1 MTTLDDELLEKLRRL
16 SSEQFQAV
24 VFRLKDDI
32 EEAELPG
39 STASQSERAI
49 ELIRLLQLQ
58 DKLQR
63 LNNILAE
70 PAISIIGEQY
80 IGYEIEAQV
89 KGIVHEYIQQPFEG
103 REDEQR
109 QLDDFVQHN
118 SQGVLLVTGA
128 AGFGKSALLSHWQQT
143 QQENCFIAYH
153 CFSYRYQKT
162 RLVSEAYRHLLKQ
175 LYLYHNIRNGQ
186 FPNDPNR
193 MRDILVGMLEK
204 PVSPEGKRLVIVLDG
219 LDEASEKLEPFFTR
233 LADGVF
239 VIASAR
245 AEVGDEPEYL
255 RNWTD
260 NAQRLYLK
268 RLRREAI
275 PKWLAQI
282 SELVTYSQN
291 QDFVQ
296 RLDEITGGF
305 PLYLR
310 YLIDDLRQAAIKCQD
325 VQGVLR
331 NSPGGFKAY
340 VKEQF
345 RQLAKVEEIKRQ
357 GEVRELFALLSVALG
372 ALSEDDIEALTALNA
387 WDLADLPW
395 QATRWFSIQTGCYS
409 SDFSRH
415 PEKSISN
422 LTPQPPSHPSRS
434 PLQGEMAK
442 DASLFFARKG
452 ENSKQGNGENSK
464 PLSLQERGLERGF
477 PDSVKSKNYSFAHP
491 LLAQE
496 FKGALGRQAS
506 LAEDKLIDYCAKWQ
520 DNHSSYGLRHYAEHL
535 GKAKRWEELY
545 AIARDKNFSSA
556 QQQQLSDEPDL
567 PLKTV
572 QAALLG
578 AAEEDKA
585 ERMAEFVLVHAHRLG
600 QTNAQESPLDALR
613 SGSLKRAWVLADQ
626 YEIERCILWYLL
638 LAWELKDTDRFK
650 EARETLERLECKKL
664 PRFSVH
670 ATTLWQG
677 NYAAYFLAKLFDT
690 NEEVC
695 TGLVGKLFDNYH
707 LRRLCNILR
716 EHSNFS
722 AALETV
728 QEISDEWDQ
737 VSQLGSIAKTQV
749 TIGLRQ
755 AARTTYN
762 IALEIIRKK
771 APNLFSVEEMGKI
784 AKAQVEELGNP
795 EAACNTFAEALEI
808 AWKIRNHQDRVRAFI
823 AMANRHVEVGMIAR
837 AFDLLQTINIQ
848 DEIEESLKIEVLNAT
863 AELEAKEG
871 RLDNAQLTFT
881 SAKKIAHSI
890 EDEQKRSEA
899 LERIARAQAQV
910 IEFLDNAFETAEEID
925 YLYYKTSALQEIVR
939 VQIQAENFTAA
950 LSTISRIEEP
960 RSKANALWGIAQAQ
974 AEANPLTDDALE
986 TAQAIEDQLQRREAL
1001 VAIAKEQAKAGNFS
1015 GAYATMSRIQDRS
1028 RRQEVLL
1035 AIAYAQA
1042 NAENYP
1048 TALEVAEGIDALRQI
1063 KILGFIAKKLTAGGQ
1078 SQTARAKFATAL
1090 QISQAFKPAYL
1101 RAIALANIAEAQ
1113 VQVSLNE
1120 SGASIGSIG
1129 NQIAQEI
1136 DNPREKAI
1144 AMAITAEVLAKAG
1157 KIKAAQDIFT
1167 AALETAH
1174 KIDNQ
1179 SDGVISFRV
1188 IAEAQASVDVFT
1200 AALETA
1206 QKIQRQDEQ
1215 AKVLAAIAKAQ
1226 AKAGLVEE
1234 AHKTVNT
1241 AFEIAQNYYSIWGS
1255 IGVLCEVAV
1264 AEAAVEQKEEALELL
1279 SELRD
1284 REVVR
1289 ETREQDKNL
1298 STIAVAHIKIGEIT
1312 TALEIKDEIEDEWE
1326 RVKVISWIAW
1336 AEFKK
1341 GEKEGLLTTLA
1352 AALEAKGK
1360 IKDEENRVKA
1370 LRAIAGIQI
1379 RAGKGEQAVRTLEKI
1394 LTERNRHLPNVAAVF
1409 IETGDRANF
1418 KHLLIPCAYY
1428 LDAAYEM
1435 CGYLA
1440 RLYPEKATDIANV
1453 LSEFTLSAI

>member
-1 MTTLDDELLEKLRRL
+1 MDSRGELLQRL
-16 SSEQFQAV
+16 KRLNPAQFEQV
-24 VFRLKDDI
+24 LFRLGIDPAI
-32 EEAELPG
+32 IPSPFAE
-39 STASQSERAI
+39 QSLRAI
-49 ELIRLLQLQ
+49 RVIQRLEQESEGVE
-58 DKLQR
+58 R

-70 PAISIIGEQY
+70 SAISIIGEQY

-89 KGIVHEYIQQPFEG
+89 KGIVNEYIQQPFEG
-103 REDEQR
+103 REDEQC
-109 QLDDFVQHN
+109 QLDEFVQH
-118 SQGVLLVTGA
+118 SSRGVLLVTGA
-128 AGFGKSALLSHWQQT
+128 AGFGKSALLSHWQES
-143 QQENCFIAYH
+143 QQEDCFIAYH

-186 FPNDPNR
+186 FPTDPNQ

-219 LDEASEKLEPFFTR
+219 LDEASETLEPFFTR

-452 ENSKQGNGENSK
+452 ENSKQGKGENSK

-613 SGSLKRAWVLADQ
+613 SGSLKRAWILADQ
-626 YEIERCILWYLL
+626 YEIECCILWYLL
-638 LAWELKDTDRFK
+638 LAWELKDEEKLD
-650 EARETLERLECKKL
+650 EARETLDKLEKKEL
-664 PRFSVH
+664 PHFLVNWDAR
-670 ATTLWQG
+670 WQG
-677 NYAAYFLAKLFDT
+677 DYAAYFLAYIFIQNKDICSIKDICTVIVQQIL
-690 NEEVC
+690 EEYHRI
-695 TGLVGKLFDNYH
+695 TLYRIFSNYGN
-707 LRRLCNILR
+707 LDAIR
-716 EHSNFS
+716 EI
-722 AALETV
+722 A
-728 QEISDEWDQ
+728 
-737 VSQLGSIAKTQV
+737 VSQ
-749 TIGLRQ
+749 
-755 AARTTYN
+755 
-762 IALEIIRKK
+762 
-771 APNLFSVEEMGKI
+771 
-784 AKAQVEELGNP
+784 
-795 EAACNTFAEALEI
+795 AEASE
-808 AWKIRNHQDRVRAFI
+808 FI
-823 AMANRHVEVGMIAR
+823 KHTNAR
-837 AFDLLQTINIQ
+837 KTTE
-848 DEIEESLKIEVLNAT
+848 EIENR
-863 AELEAKEG
+863 G
-871 RLDNAQLTFT
+871 RQYSNLLT
-881 SAKKIAHSI
+881 
-890 EDEQKRSEA
+890 Q
-899 LERIARAQAQV
+899 
-910 IEFLDNAFETAEEID
+910 AEE
-925 YLYYKTSALQEIVR
+925 YAK
-939 VQIQAENFTAA
+939 AENFTDLRQIVEEVEKIYGWTQLEALGLIAKKLAEDGQPREARSTFAAA
-950 LSTISRIEEP
+950 LKLAQEAEAEFLKALALADVAEVQVKIEQQEEGIVTASIAHQIAQSIKNHRKKERVIITAQIAEVLTKAGKRENAKAIFDSAIEIAQSIETQDGRVNSFTIVAKARVRAKEYPDARKTAQRIEFLW
-960 RSKANALWGIAQAQ
+960 SKAEVFGIIAKAEAEDGKDEAKTTLLMASEIAEGHSLDWVNALCTIALAQAVIDEEAALATFKELLVSAKKLLRERDIYLSKIAAAQAQ
-974 AEANPLTDDALE
+974 AGEISHALE
-986 TAQAIEDQLQRREAL
+986 T
-1001 VAIAKEQAKAGNFS
+1001 
-1015 GAYATMSRIQDRS
+1015 T
-1028 RRQEVLL
+1028 
-1035 AIAYAQA
+1035 
-1042 NAENYP
+1042 
-1048 TALEVAEGIDALRQI
+1048 
-1063 KILGFIAKKLTAGGQ
+1063 
-1078 SQTARAKFATAL
+1078 
-1090 QISQAFKPAYL
+1090 
-1101 RAIALANIAEAQ
+1101 
-1113 VQVSLNE
+1113 
-1120 SGASIGSIG
+1120 
-1129 NQIAQEI
+1129 
-1136 DNPREKAI
+1136 
-1144 AMAITAEVLAKAG
+1144 
-1157 KIKAAQDIFT
+1157 
-1167 AALETAH
+1167 
-1174 KIDNQ
+1174 
-1179 SDGVISFRV
+1179 
-1188 IAEAQASVDVFT
+1188 
-1200 AALETA
+1200 
-1206 QKIQRQDEQ
+1206 
-1215 AKVLAAIAKAQ
+1215 
-1226 AKAGLVEE
+1226 
-1234 AHKTVNT
+1234 
-1241 AFEIAQNYYSIWGS
+1241 
-1255 IGVLCEVAV
+1255 
-1264 AEAAVEQKEEALELL
+1264 
-1279 SELRD
+1279 
-1284 REVVR
+1284 
-1289 ETREQDKNL
+1289 
-1298 STIAVAHIKIGEIT
+1298 
-1312 TALEIKDEIEDEWE
+1312 DEIEDESE
-1326 RVKVISWIAW
+1326 LVKALSWIALTQ
-1336 AEFKK
+1336 FKK
-1341 GEKEGLLTTLA
+1341 GKKQELLKTLT
-1352 AALEAKGK
+1352 AALQAKDK
-1360 IKDEENRVKA
+1360 IEDKQKLIKA
-1370 LRAIAGIQI
+1370 LKAIAGIQVM
-1379 RAGKGEQAVRTLEKI
+1379 AGKGEEAVKTAEKI
-1394 LTERNRHLPNVAAVF
+1394 LTERKLYLPGIASWLV
-1409 IETGDRANF
+1409 ETGDRENF
-1418 KHLLIPCAYY
+1418 KRLLIPCAYY
-1428 LDAAYEM
+1428 LHTAYQM
-1435 CGYLA
+1435 CGCLA
-1440 RLYPEKATDIANV
+1440 KLYPVQATDIAKV
-1453 LSEFTLSAI
+1453 VKEFTVSPT